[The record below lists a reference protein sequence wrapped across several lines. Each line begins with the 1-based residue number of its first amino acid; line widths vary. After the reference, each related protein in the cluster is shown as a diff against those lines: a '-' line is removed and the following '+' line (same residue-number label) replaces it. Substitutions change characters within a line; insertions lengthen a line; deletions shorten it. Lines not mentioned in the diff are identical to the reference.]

1 MGFYIE
7 KIVPWLIHWT
17 MGNKEVT
24 RLRRDVVPQAR
35 GDVLEI
41 GIGSGHNLAHYP
53 KETGSVTG
61 LDPSPVLLAL
71 AAKAGGRA
79 PFAVELVRA
88 SAEAIPF
95 DDGHFD
101 TVLSTWTLCS
111 IPDAAK
117 ALAEMRR
124 VLKPAGALVFV
135 EHGRSPDARLA
146 GWQDRLNPL
155 WHRCSGGCNLNRD
168 VPGLI
173 VSAGFAFERL
183 ETGFLVKGPR
193 LLTYHFAGFARKG

>member
-1 MGFYIE
+1 MGFYTE

-17 MGNKEVT
+17 MGNREAT
-24 RLRRDVVPQAR
+24 RLRREVVPQTE
-35 GDVLEI
+35 GHVLEI
-41 GIGSGHNLAHYP
+41 GIGSGRNLALYP
-53 KETGSVTG
+53 RGTGSVTG

-71 AAKAGGRA
+71 AAKAGTGA

-88 SAEAIPF
+88 SAEAIIF
-95 DDGHFD
+95 DDGRFD
-101 TVLSTWTLCS
+101 TVLSTWTFCS

-146 GWQDRLNPL
+146 RWQDRLNPV

-168 VPGLI
+168 VPGPI
-173 VSAGFAFERL
+173 AGAGFALERL
-183 ETGFLVKGPR
+183 EAGFLVKGPR
-193 LLTYHFAGFARKG
+193 LLSYHFAGLARRG